1 MITSKS
7 REMINLVIQ
16 ALSTKD
22 AKVCFPGSHAVEML
36 NAWNSENTQEMA
48 DYQQDIY
55 KACSKIA
62 KQKIKF
68 RDKHNKHVIL
78 TVIDKDRRYHRLKRW
93 AANLY
98 EIQELKNA

>member
-1 MITSKS
+1 MMTS
-7 REMINLVIQ
+7 REIINLVIQ

-22 AKVCFPGSHAVEML
+22 ANVCFPGSHAVEML

-48 DYQQDIY
+48 DYQQKIY
-55 KACSKIA
+55 EACCKIA
-62 KQKIKF
+62 KQKIEF
-68 RDKHNKHVIL
+68 RDKHNKHVVL
-78 TVIDKDRRYHRLKRW
+78 KVIDKDRRYHRLKRW